1 MISTKNKKRILFL
14 CVLVTV
20 IFLYKQWKKPPKL
33 QCNEVFVE
41 EVKMK
46 YNADSVKLVSTVIQE
61 DEPYF
66 ERLKSITL
74 YIYNPT
80 TSFFDFKKHESS
92 EGIEEDYEEIYDKLE
107 MEGKNIA
114 KIIHKN
120 CSCEGFNNIMIVFL
134 KSDDNRFLFSYRYDN
149 CR

>member
-1 MISTKNKKRILFL
+1 MSLTHRKKK
-14 CVLVTV
+14 
-20 IFLYKQWKKPPKL
+20 IFLYLVILVLAILLYKFWNQSPKL
-33 QCNEVFVE
+33 RCKEAFVE

-61 DEPYF
+61 EIYF
-66 ERLKSITL
+66 EKLKSITL

-80 TSFFDFKKHESS
+80 TSFFDFKKHIGERL
-92 EGIEEDYEEIYDKLE
+92 ENFEEIDE
-107 MEGKNIA
+107 HIEIEGRNIA

-134 KSDDNRFLFSYRYDN
+134 KRDDNRFLFSHSYDN

>member
-1 MISTKNKKRILFL
+1 MICTKNKKRILFL
-14 CVLVTV
+14 CVLITV
-20 IFLYKQWKKPPKL
+20 IFLYKQWKKPKL
-33 QCNEVFVE
+33 RCNEAFVE

-61 DEPYF
+61 EIYF
-66 ERLKSITL
+66 EKLKSITL

-80 TSFFDFKKHESS
+80 TSFFDFKKHIGERL
-92 EGIEEDYEEIYDKLE
+92 ENFEEIDE
-107 MEGKNIA
+107 HIEIEGKNIA

-134 KSDDNRFLFSYRYDN
+134 KSDDNRFLFSHSYDN